1 MFGGTGLVGRHLVEA
16 LAGAPHV
23 HHVHAPVRR
32 RSDLADGRPR
42 IDAPV
47 VDFSDLGASTRALTC
62 DLVFLCLGTTMKR
75 AGSKEAFEAVDHD
88 LTLAAAHVA
97 LDGGAHHAFL
107 VSSVGADPDSKVFYL
122 RIKGRTEAALAA
134 LPFTSV
140 HVFRPAILT
149 GPRTESRPAERV
161 GIALGRLLTPLM
173 VGPLRRQRP
182 IAARTVARAMVAAS
196 VAPGRGLTVHESE
209 EMATHEG

>member
-1 MFGGTGLVGRHLVEA
+1 MFGGTGLVGGQVVEA

-23 HHVHAPVRR
+23 GYVRAPVRR
-32 RSDLADGRPR
+32 PSDLAAGPSR
-42 IDAPV
+42 IGAPV
-47 VDFSDLGASTRALTC
+47 VDFSDLAASTEALAC

-75 AGSKEAFEAVDHD
+75 AGSKKAFEAVDHD
-88 LTLAAAHVA
+88 LTLAAARVA
-97 LDGGAHHAFL
+97 LDGGARHAFL
-107 VSSVGADPDSKVFYL
+107 VSSVGADPDSRVFYL
-122 RIKGRTEAALAA
+122 RVKGRTEAALAA

-149 GPRTESRPAERV
+149 GPRKEARPAERA

-196 VAPGRGLTVHESE
+196 AAPGRGRAIYESE
-209 EMATHEG
+209 EMAVHAV